1 MVLFWISTDQERS
14 LLLSV
19 EDRLVSD
26 EVSFM
31 RVGHRSCGSKF
42 LLKNLILLLDGVLR
56 SERSNRVLSLTR
68 INGFCIIVV
77 KSH

>member
-1 MVLFWISTDQERS
+1 MVLFWISTDQERG

-56 SERSNRVLSLTR
+56 SERSNRVLSLTC

>member
-1 MVLFWISTDQERS
+1 MVLFWISTDQEWG

-26 EVSFM
+26 EIPFM

-42 LLKNLILLLDGVLR
+42 LLKNMIFLLYGVLR
-56 SERSNRVLSLTR
+56 SERSNRVLSLTC
-68 INGFCIIVV
+68 INGLCIIIV
-77 KSH
+77 